1 VQGRPRAD
9 TAYTPIKNDTESEH
23 IISFIFSPLPSF
35 CFQENSLA
43 VKLESEEADGDSAK
57 KKIEEDH
64 TAAKNKQTLINKQ
77 ITRFIPLPRFM
88 RSRRPTPLLAPSL
101 VFSPLRSA

>member
-1 VQGRPRAD
+1 VPWRWRVTVPWKANELLGVQGRPRAD

-57 KKIEEDH
+57 KKIEEDYISLSSH
-64 TAAKNKQTLINKQ
+64 RLIHK
-77 ITRFIPLPRFM
+77 FCL
-88 RSRRPTPLLAPSL
+88 
-101 VFSPLRSA
+101 